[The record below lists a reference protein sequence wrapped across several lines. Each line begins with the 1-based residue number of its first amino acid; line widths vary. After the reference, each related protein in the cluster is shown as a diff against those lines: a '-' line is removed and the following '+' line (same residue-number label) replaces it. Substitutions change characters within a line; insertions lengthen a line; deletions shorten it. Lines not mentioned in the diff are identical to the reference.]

1 MANITLDARQQQKHD
16 TSTNFNNA
24 NKLYLEGEFLVETD
38 TGKVKIGDG
47 TLGYKSLPYTIGT
60 RVPEGAKFTDTTY
73 TAGTGLSL
81 NGTSFSISNSGVTAG
96 SYGPS
101 QDSSVGFG
109 DSIDVPYISVNS
121 RGQITSADSRSITL
135 PAEPTPASIG
145 AANKIHT
152 HPTRDVFKNATDN
165 WAGSVSAIDVPKINS
180 IRSPKSAF
188 LPANCITVEYSSN
201 GGSTWSDYGLTDV
214 QKQDLFALSTSSNIK
229 LSKSS
234 PVSTNDCVRI
244 TIEPLDR
251 YVSFDQLYVWFSTGS
266 HTCALDLERSTIGAK
281 DTFSFIRKDVPL
293 GGWSGPNVINFPYGT
308 FGGGTSQT
316 NNAYKYRITFKTI
329 KLGSSTQSP
338 TISDIRFYGE
348 NAWIIPNDMVKN
360 DYPFSWDRDMNV
372 NFPKQL
378 KEQGKR
384 VYSENNKPTPDAI
397 GAEPAF
403 TKNTA
408 FNKNFGTTAGT
419 VCQGNDSRLSNARP
433 ASDVSAWAKEP
444 NKPTYTPTEVGVI
457 GTAPTSGQVA
467 VFDGTTGKIK
477 STGFTIASSVPSG
490 AKFTDTTYS
499 AATSTVLGLVKVG
512 YTESGKNY
520 PVELDADDKM
530 FVNVPWTDTT
540 YSVATVS
547 EDGLMPKIPSSSA
560 QYLNGMG
567 QWSTP
572 PDTKY
577 TNFVGSGSEAKSGLV
592 PSPGT
597 TAGTTK
603 YLREDGTW
611 SVPPDTT
618 YIAGRAIE
626 ISQGAISVTSSGVS
640 SGAYGL
646 TDSTSVNIGT
656 SFTVPGFVVDQCGRL
671 TQAYSRTVTVNA
683 PNMTGA
689 TTSAAGTAGLVPTP
703 TAGKPTRYLCSTGE
717 WSIPT
722 GTIYNGSTTISV
734 KPSTTD
740 GEYNIYLAALF
751 PGTTSQSVGPSASG
765 TINFGSAFNVPYIT
779 IDQYGR
785 ITALANRSMI
795 LSGALASSSAPGLCP
810 KLDSGHPSYYL
821 NANGTWSLPRGRV
834 YGVKGEAETDY
845 REGQVNITA
854 ANVGALALTGGTVS
868 GSTTFSNN
876 VTINGELN
884 YDGGFY

>member
-1 MANITLDARQQQKHD
+1 MADITLNARQQQKHD

-135 PAEPTPASIG
+135 PSEPTP
-145 AANKIHT
+145 
-152 HPTRDVFKNATDN
+152 
-165 WAGSVSAIDVPKINS
+165 
-180 IRSPKSAF
+180 
-188 LPANCITVEYSSN
+188 
-201 GGSTWSDYGLTDV
+201 
-214 QKQDLFALSTSSNIK
+214 TS
-229 LSKSS
+229 
-234 PVSTNDCVRI
+234 
-244 TIEPLDR
+244 
-251 YVSFDQLYVWFSTGS
+251 
-266 HTCALDLERSTIGAK
+266 
-281 DTFSFIRKDVPL
+281 
-293 GGWSGPNVINFPYGT
+293 
-308 FGGGTSQT
+308 
-316 NNAYKYRITFKTI
+316 
-329 KLGSSTQSP
+329 
-338 TISDIRFYGE
+338 
-348 NAWIIPNDMVKN
+348 
-360 DYPFSWDRDMNV
+360 
-372 NFPKQL
+372 
-378 KEQGKR
+378 
-384 VYSENNKPTPDAI
+384 I

-403 TKNTA
+403 AKNTA
-408 FNKNFGTTAGT
+408 FNKNFGSAAGT

-499 AATSTVLGLVKVG
+499 AATSTALGLVKVG
-512 YTESGKNY
+512 YTESGRNY

-530 FVNVPWTDTT
+530 FVNVPWTDTNTTYSQATSSTLGLIKIGYTESGKNYPIELNTSGQAYVNVPWEDTT
-540 YSVATVS
+540 YSVFTGATTTAA
-547 EDGLMPKIPSSSA
+547 G
-560 QYLNGMG
+560 
-567 QWSTP
+567 T
-572 PDTKY
+572 
-577 TNFVGSGSEAKSGLV
+577 SGLV
-592 PSPGT
+592 PAP
-597 TAGTTK
+597 
-603 YLREDGTW
+603 
-611 SVPPDTT
+611 
-618 YIAGRAIE
+618 
-626 ISQGAISVTSSGVS
+626 TSGQS
-640 SGAYGL
+640 
-646 TDSTSVNIGT
+646 
-656 SFTVPGFVVDQCGRL
+656 
-671 TQAYSRTVTVNA
+671 
-683 PNMTGA
+683 
-689 TTSAAGTAGLVPTP
+689 
-703 TAGKPTRYLCSTGE
+703 TRYLCSTGE

-722 GTIYNGSTTISV
+722 GTIYNGSTAISV
-734 KPSTTD
+734 KPSMTD
-740 GEYNIYLAALF
+740 GEYNIYLVALF

-821 NANGTWSLPRGRV
+821 NANGTWSAPRGRV
-834 YGVKGEAETDY
+834 YGVKGNAETAY
-845 REGQVNITA
+845 REGQVNLTA

>member
-135 PAEPTPASIG
+135 PS
-145 AANKIHT
+145 
-152 HPTRDVFKNATDN
+152 
-165 WAGSVSAIDVPKINS
+165 
-180 IRSPKSAF
+180 
-188 LPANCITVEYSSN
+188 
-201 GGSTWSDYGLTDV
+201 
-214 QKQDLFALSTSSNIK
+214 
-229 LSKSS
+229 
-234 PVSTNDCVRI
+234 
-244 TIEPLDR
+244 
-251 YVSFDQLYVWFSTGS
+251 
-266 HTCALDLERSTIGAK
+266 
-281 DTFSFIRKDVPL
+281 
-293 GGWSGPNVINFPYGT
+293 
-308 FGGGTSQT
+308 
-316 NNAYKYRITFKTI
+316 
-329 KLGSSTQSP
+329 
-338 TISDIRFYGE
+338 
-348 NAWIIPNDMVKN
+348 
-360 DYPFSWDRDMNV
+360 
-372 NFPKQL
+372 
-378 KEQGKR
+378 
-384 VYSENNKPTPDAI
+384 KPTPTSI

-403 TKNTA
+403 AKNTA
-408 FNKNFGTTAGT
+408 FNKNFGSAAGT

-499 AATSTVLGLVKVG
+499 AATSTALGLVKVG
-512 YTESGKNY
+512 YTESGRNY

-530 FVNVPWTDTT
+530 FVNVPWTDTNTTYSQATSSTLGLIKIGYTESGKNYPIELNTSGQAYVNVPWKDTT
-540 YSVATVS
+540 YSVFTGATTTAA
-547 EDGLMPKIPSSSA
+547 G
-560 QYLNGMG
+560 
-567 QWSTP
+567 T
-572 PDTKY
+572 
-577 TNFVGSGSEAKSGLV
+577 SGLV
-592 PSPGT
+592 PAP
-597 TAGTTK
+597 
-603 YLREDGTW
+603 
-611 SVPPDTT
+611 
-618 YIAGRAIE
+618 
-626 ISQGAISVTSSGVS
+626 TSGQS
-640 SGAYGL
+640 
-646 TDSTSVNIGT
+646 
-656 SFTVPGFVVDQCGRL
+656 
-671 TQAYSRTVTVNA
+671 
-683 PNMTGA
+683 
-689 TTSAAGTAGLVPTP
+689 
-703 TAGKPTRYLCSTGE
+703 TRYLCSTGE

-722 GTIYNGSTTISV
+722 GTIYNGSTAISV

-740 GEYNIYLAALF
+740 GEYNIYLVALF

-785 ITALANRSMI
+785 ITALANRSMT

-810 KLDSGHPSYYL
+810 KLDSAHPSYYL
-821 NANGTWSLPRGRV
+821 NANGSWSLPRGRV
-834 YGVKGEAETDY
+834 YGVKGNAETAY
-845 REGQVNITA
+845 REGQVNLTA
-854 ANVGALALTGGTVS
+854 ANIGALPITGGTVS
-868 GSTTFSNN
+868 GATTFSDT
-876 VTINGELN
+876 VTLSTAGSITYDDGF
-884 YDGGFY
+884 YDG

>member
-135 PAEPTPASIG
+135 PSEPTP
-145 AANKIHT
+145 
-152 HPTRDVFKNATDN
+152 
-165 WAGSVSAIDVPKINS
+165 
-180 IRSPKSAF
+180 
-188 LPANCITVEYSSN
+188 
-201 GGSTWSDYGLTDV
+201 
-214 QKQDLFALSTSSNIK
+214 TS
-229 LSKSS
+229 
-234 PVSTNDCVRI
+234 
-244 TIEPLDR
+244 
-251 YVSFDQLYVWFSTGS
+251 
-266 HTCALDLERSTIGAK
+266 
-281 DTFSFIRKDVPL
+281 
-293 GGWSGPNVINFPYGT
+293 
-308 FGGGTSQT
+308 
-316 NNAYKYRITFKTI
+316 
-329 KLGSSTQSP
+329 
-338 TISDIRFYGE
+338 
-348 NAWIIPNDMVKN
+348 
-360 DYPFSWDRDMNV
+360 
-372 NFPKQL
+372 
-378 KEQGKR
+378 
-384 VYSENNKPTPDAI
+384 I

-403 TKNTA
+403 AKNTA
-408 FNKNFGTTAGT
+408 FNKNFGSAAGT

-512 YTESGKNY
+512 YTESGRNY

-530 FVNVPWTDTT
+530 FVNVPWTDTNTTYSQATSSTLGLIKIGYTESGKNYPIELNTSGQAFVNVPWTDTT
-540 YSVATVS
+540 YSVATTS
-547 EDGLMPKIPSSSA
+547 ANGLMSSDDKTKLDGIADNANNYSLPVATSSVRGGIKIGYTESGKNYPVELSNEQA
-560 QYLNGMG
+560 YVNVP
-567 QWSTP
+567 WE
-572 PDTKY
+572 DTTY
-577 TNFVGSGSEAKSGLV
+577 SVFTGATTTAAGTSGLV
-592 PSPGT
+592 PAP
-597 TAGTTK
+597 
-603 YLREDGTW
+603 
-611 SVPPDTT
+611 
-618 YIAGRAIE
+618 
-626 ISQGAISVTSSGVS
+626 TSGQS
-640 SGAYGL
+640 
-646 TDSTSVNIGT
+646 
-656 SFTVPGFVVDQCGRL
+656 
-671 TQAYSRTVTVNA
+671 
-683 PNMTGA
+683 
-689 TTSAAGTAGLVPTP
+689 
-703 TAGKPTRYLCSTGE
+703 TRYLCSDGE
-717 WSIPT
+717 WSIPA
-722 GTIYNGSTTISV
+722 GTVYNGSTTISV

-740 GEYNIYLAALF
+740 GEYNIYLVALF

-810 KLDSGHPSYYL
+810 KLDSSHPSYYL
-821 NANGTWSLPRGRV
+821 NANGSWSLPRGRV

>member
-135 PAEPTPASIG
+135 PSEPTP
-145 AANKIHT
+145 
-152 HPTRDVFKNATDN
+152 
-165 WAGSVSAIDVPKINS
+165 
-180 IRSPKSAF
+180 
-188 LPANCITVEYSSN
+188 
-201 GGSTWSDYGLTDV
+201 
-214 QKQDLFALSTSSNIK
+214 TS
-229 LSKSS
+229 
-234 PVSTNDCVRI
+234 
-244 TIEPLDR
+244 
-251 YVSFDQLYVWFSTGS
+251 
-266 HTCALDLERSTIGAK
+266 
-281 DTFSFIRKDVPL
+281 
-293 GGWSGPNVINFPYGT
+293 
-308 FGGGTSQT
+308 
-316 NNAYKYRITFKTI
+316 
-329 KLGSSTQSP
+329 
-338 TISDIRFYGE
+338 
-348 NAWIIPNDMVKN
+348 
-360 DYPFSWDRDMNV
+360 
-372 NFPKQL
+372 
-378 KEQGKR
+378 
-384 VYSENNKPTPDAI
+384 I

-403 TKNTA
+403 AKNTA
-408 FNKNFGTTAGT
+408 FNKNFGSAAGT

-499 AATSTVLGLVKVG
+499 AATSTALGLVKVG
-512 YTESGKNY
+512 YTESGRNY

-530 FVNVPWTDTT
+530 FVNVPWTDTNTTYSQATSSTLGLIKIGYTESGKNYPIELNTSGQAYVNVPWEDTT
-540 YSVATVS
+540 YSVFTGATTTAA
-547 EDGLMPKIPSSSA
+547 G
-560 QYLNGMG
+560 
-567 QWSTP
+567 T
-572 PDTKY
+572 
-577 TNFVGSGSEAKSGLV
+577 SGLV
-592 PSPGT
+592 PAP
-597 TAGTTK
+597 
-603 YLREDGTW
+603 
-611 SVPPDTT
+611 
-618 YIAGRAIE
+618 
-626 ISQGAISVTSSGVS
+626 TSGQS
-640 SGAYGL
+640 
-646 TDSTSVNIGT
+646 
-656 SFTVPGFVVDQCGRL
+656 
-671 TQAYSRTVTVNA
+671 
-683 PNMTGA
+683 
-689 TTSAAGTAGLVPTP
+689 
-703 TAGKPTRYLCSTGE
+703 TRYLCSDGE

-722 GTIYNGSTTISV
+722 GSIYKGSTAISV

-740 GEYNIYLAALF
+740 GEYNIYLVALF

-810 KLDSGHPSYYL
+810 KLDSAHPSYYL
-821 NANGTWSLPRGRV
+821 NANGSWSLPRGRV
-834 YGVKGEAETDY
+834 YGVKGNAETAY

-854 ANVGALALTGGTVS
+854 ANVGALPITGGTVS
-868 GSTTFSNN
+868 GATTFSDT
-876 VTINGELN
+876 VTLSTAGSITYDDGF
-884 YDGGFY
+884 YDG

>member
-135 PAEPTPASIG
+135 PSEPTP
-145 AANKIHT
+145 
-152 HPTRDVFKNATDN
+152 
-165 WAGSVSAIDVPKINS
+165 
-180 IRSPKSAF
+180 
-188 LPANCITVEYSSN
+188 
-201 GGSTWSDYGLTDV
+201 
-214 QKQDLFALSTSSNIK
+214 TS
-229 LSKSS
+229 
-234 PVSTNDCVRI
+234 
-244 TIEPLDR
+244 
-251 YVSFDQLYVWFSTGS
+251 
-266 HTCALDLERSTIGAK
+266 
-281 DTFSFIRKDVPL
+281 
-293 GGWSGPNVINFPYGT
+293 
-308 FGGGTSQT
+308 
-316 NNAYKYRITFKTI
+316 
-329 KLGSSTQSP
+329 
-338 TISDIRFYGE
+338 
-348 NAWIIPNDMVKN
+348 
-360 DYPFSWDRDMNV
+360 
-372 NFPKQL
+372 
-378 KEQGKR
+378 
-384 VYSENNKPTPDAI
+384 I

-403 TKNTA
+403 AKNTA
-408 FNKNFGTTAGT
+408 FNKNFGSAAGT
-419 VCQGNDSRLSNARP
+419 VCQGNDSRLFNARP

-530 FVNVPWTDTT
+530 FVNVPWTDTNTTYSQATSSTLGLIKIGYTESGKNYPIELNTSGQAYVNVPWEDTT
-540 YSVATVS
+540 YSVFTGATTTAA
-547 EDGLMPKIPSSSA
+547 G
-560 QYLNGMG
+560 
-567 QWSTP
+567 T
-572 PDTKY
+572 
-577 TNFVGSGSEAKSGLV
+577 SGLV
-592 PSPGT
+592 PAP
-597 TAGTTK
+597 
-603 YLREDGTW
+603 
-611 SVPPDTT
+611 
-618 YIAGRAIE
+618 
-626 ISQGAISVTSSGVS
+626 TSGQS
-640 SGAYGL
+640 
-646 TDSTSVNIGT
+646 
-656 SFTVPGFVVDQCGRL
+656 
-671 TQAYSRTVTVNA
+671 
-683 PNMTGA
+683 
-689 TTSAAGTAGLVPTP
+689 
-703 TAGKPTRYLCSTGE
+703 TRYLCSDGE

-722 GTIYNGSTTISV
+722 GSVYKGSTAISV

-740 GEYNIYLAALF
+740 GEYNIYLVALF

-821 NANGTWSLPRGRV
+821 NANGTWSAPRGRV
-834 YGVKGEAETDY
+834 YGVKGNAETAY

-854 ANVGALALTGGTVS
+854 ANVGALPITGGTVS
-868 GSTTFSNN
+868 GATTFSDT
-876 VTINGELN
+876 VTLSTAGSITYDDGF
-884 YDGGFY
+884 YDG

>member
-1 MANITLDARQQQKHD
+1 MVNITLDARQQQKHD

-135 PAEPTPASIG
+135 PSEPTP
-145 AANKIHT
+145 
-152 HPTRDVFKNATDN
+152 
-165 WAGSVSAIDVPKINS
+165 
-180 IRSPKSAF
+180 
-188 LPANCITVEYSSN
+188 
-201 GGSTWSDYGLTDV
+201 
-214 QKQDLFALSTSSNIK
+214 TS
-229 LSKSS
+229 
-234 PVSTNDCVRI
+234 
-244 TIEPLDR
+244 
-251 YVSFDQLYVWFSTGS
+251 
-266 HTCALDLERSTIGAK
+266 
-281 DTFSFIRKDVPL
+281 
-293 GGWSGPNVINFPYGT
+293 
-308 FGGGTSQT
+308 
-316 NNAYKYRITFKTI
+316 
-329 KLGSSTQSP
+329 
-338 TISDIRFYGE
+338 
-348 NAWIIPNDMVKN
+348 
-360 DYPFSWDRDMNV
+360 
-372 NFPKQL
+372 
-378 KEQGKR
+378 
-384 VYSENNKPTPDAI
+384 I

-403 TKNTA
+403 AKNTA
-408 FNKNFGTTAGT
+408 FNKNFGSAAGT

-530 FVNVPWTDTT
+530 FVNVPWTDTDTT
-540 YSVATVS
+540 YSQATSSTLGLIKIGYTESGKNYPIELNTSGQAYVNVPW
-547 EDGLMPKIPSSSA
+547 EDTTYSIFTGA
-560 QYLNGMG
+560 TTTAAG
-567 QWSTP
+567 T
-572 PDTKY
+572 
-577 TNFVGSGSEAKSGLV
+577 SGLV
-592 PSPGT
+592 PAP
-597 TAGTTK
+597 
-603 YLREDGTW
+603 
-611 SVPPDTT
+611 
-618 YIAGRAIE
+618 
-626 ISQGAISVTSSGVS
+626 TSGQS
-640 SGAYGL
+640 
-646 TDSTSVNIGT
+646 
-656 SFTVPGFVVDQCGRL
+656 
-671 TQAYSRTVTVNA
+671 
-683 PNMTGA
+683 
-689 TTSAAGTAGLVPTP
+689 
-703 TAGKPTRYLCSTGE
+703 TRYLCSTGE

-722 GTIYNGSTTISV
+722 GTIYNGSTAISV

-740 GEYNIYLAALF
+740 GEYNIYLVALF

-821 NANGTWSLPRGRV
+821 NANGTWSAPRGRV
-834 YGVKGEAETDY
+834 YGVKGNAETAY
-845 REGQVNITA
+845 REGQVNLTA
-854 ANVGALALTGGTVS
+854 ANIGALSLSSGGTVS
-868 GSTTFSNN
+868 GLTTFESR
-876 VTINGELN
+876 VTITQAGFLT
-884 YDGGFY
+884 YDDGFY

>member
-121 RGQITSADSRSITL
+121 RGQITSADNRSITL
-135 PAEPTPASIG
+135 PSEPTP
-145 AANKIHT
+145 
-152 HPTRDVFKNATDN
+152 
-165 WAGSVSAIDVPKINS
+165 
-180 IRSPKSAF
+180 
-188 LPANCITVEYSSN
+188 
-201 GGSTWSDYGLTDV
+201 
-214 QKQDLFALSTSSNIK
+214 TS
-229 LSKSS
+229 
-234 PVSTNDCVRI
+234 
-244 TIEPLDR
+244 
-251 YVSFDQLYVWFSTGS
+251 
-266 HTCALDLERSTIGAK
+266 
-281 DTFSFIRKDVPL
+281 
-293 GGWSGPNVINFPYGT
+293 
-308 FGGGTSQT
+308 
-316 NNAYKYRITFKTI
+316 
-329 KLGSSTQSP
+329 
-338 TISDIRFYGE
+338 
-348 NAWIIPNDMVKN
+348 
-360 DYPFSWDRDMNV
+360 
-372 NFPKQL
+372 
-378 KEQGKR
+378 
-384 VYSENNKPTPDAI
+384 I

-403 TKNTA
+403 AKNTA
-408 FNKNFGTTAGT
+408 FNKNFGSAAGT

-457 GTAPTSGQVA
+457 GTVPTSGQVA

-499 AATSTVLGLVKVG
+499 AATSTALGLVKVG
-512 YTESGKNY
+512 YTESGRNY

-530 FVNVPWTDTT
+530 FVNVPWTDTNTTYSQATPSTLGLIKIGYTESGKNYPIELNTSGQAYVNVPWEDTT
-540 YSVATVS
+540 YSVFTGATTTAA
-547 EDGLMPKIPSSSA
+547 G
-560 QYLNGMG
+560 
-567 QWSTP
+567 T
-572 PDTKY
+572 
-577 TNFVGSGSEAKSGLV
+577 SGLV
-592 PSPGT
+592 PAP
-597 TAGTTK
+597 
-603 YLREDGTW
+603 
-611 SVPPDTT
+611 
-618 YIAGRAIE
+618 
-626 ISQGAISVTSSGVS
+626 TSGQS
-640 SGAYGL
+640 
-646 TDSTSVNIGT
+646 
-656 SFTVPGFVVDQCGRL
+656 
-671 TQAYSRTVTVNA
+671 
-683 PNMTGA
+683 
-689 TTSAAGTAGLVPTP
+689 
-703 TAGKPTRYLCSTGE
+703 TRYLCSTGE

-722 GTIYNGSTTISV
+722 GTIYNGSTAISV

-740 GEYNIYLAALF
+740 GEYNIYLVALF

-821 NANGTWSLPRGRV
+821 NAGGTWSAPRGKV
-834 YGVKGEAETDY
+834 YGVKGNAETAY

-854 ANVGALALTGGTVS
+854 ANVGALPITGGTVS
-868 GSTTFSNN
+868 GATTFSDT
-876 VTINGELN
+876 VTLSTAGSITYDDGF
-884 YDGGFY
+884 YDG

>member
-121 RGQITSADSRSITL
+121 RGQITSADNRSITL
-135 PAEPTPASIG
+135 PSEPTP
-145 AANKIHT
+145 
-152 HPTRDVFKNATDN
+152 
-165 WAGSVSAIDVPKINS
+165 
-180 IRSPKSAF
+180 
-188 LPANCITVEYSSN
+188 
-201 GGSTWSDYGLTDV
+201 
-214 QKQDLFALSTSSNIK
+214 TS
-229 LSKSS
+229 
-234 PVSTNDCVRI
+234 
-244 TIEPLDR
+244 
-251 YVSFDQLYVWFSTGS
+251 
-266 HTCALDLERSTIGAK
+266 
-281 DTFSFIRKDVPL
+281 
-293 GGWSGPNVINFPYGT
+293 
-308 FGGGTSQT
+308 
-316 NNAYKYRITFKTI
+316 
-329 KLGSSTQSP
+329 
-338 TISDIRFYGE
+338 
-348 NAWIIPNDMVKN
+348 
-360 DYPFSWDRDMNV
+360 
-372 NFPKQL
+372 
-378 KEQGKR
+378 
-384 VYSENNKPTPDAI
+384 I

-403 TKNTA
+403 AKNTA
-408 FNKNFGTTAGT
+408 FNKNFGSAAGT

-457 GTAPTSGQVA
+457 GTVPTSGQVA

-499 AATSTVLGLVKVG
+499 AATSTALGLVKVG
-512 YTESGKNY
+512 YTESGRNY

-530 FVNVPWTDTT
+530 FVNVPWTDTNTTYSQATSSTLGLIKIGYTESGKNYPIELNTSGQAFVNVPWEDTT
-540 YSVATVS
+540 YSV
-547 EDGLMPKIPSSSA
+547 
-560 QYLNGMG
+560 
-567 QWSTP
+567 
-572 PDTKY
+572 
-577 TNFVGSGSEAKSGLV
+577 F
-592 PSPGT
+592 
-597 TAGTTK
+597 
-603 YLREDGTW
+603 
-611 SVPPDTT
+611 
-618 YIAGRAIE
+618 
-626 ISQGAISVTSSGVS
+626 
-640 SGAYGL
+640 
-646 TDSTSVNIGT
+646 
-656 SFTVPGFVVDQCGRL
+656 
-671 TQAYSRTVTVNA
+671 
-683 PNMTGA
+683 TGA

-722 GTIYNGSTTISV
+722 GTVYNGSTTISV

-740 GEYNIYLAALF
+740 GEYNIYLVALF

-810 KLDSGHPSYYL
+810 KLDSSHPSYYL
-821 NANGTWSLPRGRV
+821 NANGNWSLPRGRV
-834 YGVKGEAETDY
+834 YGVRGDAETDY

-854 ANVGALALTGGTVS
+854 ANIGALSLSSGGTVA
-868 GSTTFSNN
+868 GATTFSSD
-876 VTINGELN
+876 VTISGELN

>member
-1 MANITLDARQQQKHD
+1 MANITLNARQQQKHD

-135 PAEPTPASIG
+135 PSEPTP
-145 AANKIHT
+145 
-152 HPTRDVFKNATDN
+152 
-165 WAGSVSAIDVPKINS
+165 
-180 IRSPKSAF
+180 
-188 LPANCITVEYSSN
+188 
-201 GGSTWSDYGLTDV
+201 
-214 QKQDLFALSTSSNIK
+214 TS
-229 LSKSS
+229 
-234 PVSTNDCVRI
+234 
-244 TIEPLDR
+244 
-251 YVSFDQLYVWFSTGS
+251 
-266 HTCALDLERSTIGAK
+266 
-281 DTFSFIRKDVPL
+281 
-293 GGWSGPNVINFPYGT
+293 
-308 FGGGTSQT
+308 
-316 NNAYKYRITFKTI
+316 
-329 KLGSSTQSP
+329 
-338 TISDIRFYGE
+338 
-348 NAWIIPNDMVKN
+348 
-360 DYPFSWDRDMNV
+360 
-372 NFPKQL
+372 
-378 KEQGKR
+378 
-384 VYSENNKPTPDAI
+384 I

-408 FNKNFGTTAGT
+408 FNKNFGTAAGT
-419 VCQGNDSRLSNARP
+419 VCQGDDSRLSNARP

-499 AATSTVLGLVKVG
+499 AATSTALGLVKVG
-512 YTESGKNY
+512 YTESGRNY

-530 FVNVPWTDTT
+530 FVNVPWTDTNTTYSQATSSTLGLIKIGYTESGKNYPIELNTSGQAFVNVPWTDTT
-540 YSVATVS
+540 YSVATTS
-547 EDGLMPKIPSSSA
+547 ANGLMSSDDKTKLDGIADNANNYSLPVATSSVRGGIKIGYTESGKNYPVELSNEQA
-560 QYLNGMG
+560 YVNVP
-567 QWSTP
+567 WE
-572 PDTKY
+572 DTTY
-577 TNFVGSGSEAKSGLV
+577 SVFTGATTTAAGTSGLV
-592 PSPGT
+592 PAP
-597 TAGTTK
+597 
-603 YLREDGTW
+603 
-611 SVPPDTT
+611 
-618 YIAGRAIE
+618 
-626 ISQGAISVTSSGVS
+626 TSGQS
-640 SGAYGL
+640 
-646 TDSTSVNIGT
+646 
-656 SFTVPGFVVDQCGRL
+656 
-671 TQAYSRTVTVNA
+671 
-683 PNMTGA
+683 
-689 TTSAAGTAGLVPTP
+689 
-703 TAGKPTRYLCSTGE
+703 TRYLCSDGE
-717 WSIPT
+717 WNIPT

-740 GEYNIYLAALF
+740 GEYNIYLVALF

-765 TINFGSAFNVPYIT
+765 TIDFGSAFNVPYIT

-810 KLDSGHPSYYL
+810 KLDSSHPSYYL
-821 NANGTWSLPRGRV
+821 NANGSWSLPRGRV
-834 YGVKGEAETDY
+834 YGVKGEDETDY

-854 ANVGALALTGGTVS
+854 ANIGALSLSSGGTVA
-868 GSTTFSNN
+868 GATTFSSD
-876 VTINGELN
+876 VTISGELN

>member
-135 PAEPTPASIG
+135 PSEPTP
-145 AANKIHT
+145 
-152 HPTRDVFKNATDN
+152 
-165 WAGSVSAIDVPKINS
+165 
-180 IRSPKSAF
+180 
-188 LPANCITVEYSSN
+188 
-201 GGSTWSDYGLTDV
+201 
-214 QKQDLFALSTSSNIK
+214 TS
-229 LSKSS
+229 
-234 PVSTNDCVRI
+234 
-244 TIEPLDR
+244 
-251 YVSFDQLYVWFSTGS
+251 
-266 HTCALDLERSTIGAK
+266 
-281 DTFSFIRKDVPL
+281 
-293 GGWSGPNVINFPYGT
+293 
-308 FGGGTSQT
+308 
-316 NNAYKYRITFKTI
+316 
-329 KLGSSTQSP
+329 
-338 TISDIRFYGE
+338 
-348 NAWIIPNDMVKN
+348 
-360 DYPFSWDRDMNV
+360 
-372 NFPKQL
+372 
-378 KEQGKR
+378 
-384 VYSENNKPTPDAI
+384 I

-408 FNKNFGTTAGT
+408 FNKNFGTAAGT
-419 VCQGNDSRLSNARP
+419 VCQGDDSRLSNARP

-457 GTAPTSGQVA
+457 GTVPTSGQVA

-499 AATSTVLGLVKVG
+499 AATSTALGLVKVG
-512 YTESGKNY
+512 YTESGRNY

-530 FVNVPWTDTT
+530 FVNVPWTDTNTTYSQATSSTLGLIKIGYTESGKNYPIELNTSGQAFVNVPWTDTT
-540 YSVATVS
+540 YSVATTS
-547 EDGLMPKIPSSSA
+547 ANGLMSSDDKTKLDGIADNANNYSLPVATSSVRGGIKIGYTESGKNYPVELSNEQA
-560 QYLNGMG
+560 YVNVP
-567 QWSTP
+567 WE
-572 PDTKY
+572 DTTY
-577 TNFVGSGSEAKSGLV
+577 SVFTGATTTAAGTSGLV
-592 PSPGT
+592 PAP
-597 TAGTTK
+597 
-603 YLREDGTW
+603 
-611 SVPPDTT
+611 
-618 YIAGRAIE
+618 
-626 ISQGAISVTSSGVS
+626 TSGQS
-640 SGAYGL
+640 
-646 TDSTSVNIGT
+646 
-656 SFTVPGFVVDQCGRL
+656 
-671 TQAYSRTVTVNA
+671 
-683 PNMTGA
+683 
-689 TTSAAGTAGLVPTP
+689 
-703 TAGKPTRYLCSTGE
+703 TRYLCSDGE

-722 GTIYNGSTTISV
+722 GTVYNGSTTISV

-740 GEYNIYLAALF
+740 GEYNIYLVALF

-795 LSGALASSSAPGLCP
+795 LSGALASGSAPGLCP
-810 KLDSGHPSYYL
+810 KLDSAHPSYYL
-821 NANGTWSLPRGRV
+821 NANGSWSLPRGRV

>member
-135 PAEPTPASIG
+135 PSEPTP
-145 AANKIHT
+145 
-152 HPTRDVFKNATDN
+152 
-165 WAGSVSAIDVPKINS
+165 
-180 IRSPKSAF
+180 
-188 LPANCITVEYSSN
+188 
-201 GGSTWSDYGLTDV
+201 
-214 QKQDLFALSTSSNIK
+214 TS
-229 LSKSS
+229 
-234 PVSTNDCVRI
+234 
-244 TIEPLDR
+244 
-251 YVSFDQLYVWFSTGS
+251 
-266 HTCALDLERSTIGAK
+266 
-281 DTFSFIRKDVPL
+281 
-293 GGWSGPNVINFPYGT
+293 
-308 FGGGTSQT
+308 
-316 NNAYKYRITFKTI
+316 
-329 KLGSSTQSP
+329 
-338 TISDIRFYGE
+338 
-348 NAWIIPNDMVKN
+348 
-360 DYPFSWDRDMNV
+360 
-372 NFPKQL
+372 
-378 KEQGKR
+378 
-384 VYSENNKPTPDAI
+384 I

-403 TKNTA
+403 AKNTA
-408 FNKNFGTTAGT
+408 FNKNFGSAAGT

-530 FVNVPWTDTT
+530 FVNVPWTDTNTTYSQATSSTLGLIKIGYTESGKNYPIELNTSGQAYVNVPWEDTT
-540 YSVATVS
+540 YSVFTGATTTAA
-547 EDGLMPKIPSSSA
+547 G
-560 QYLNGMG
+560 
-567 QWSTP
+567 T
-572 PDTKY
+572 
-577 TNFVGSGSEAKSGLV
+577 SGLV
-592 PSPGT
+592 PAP
-597 TAGTTK
+597 
-603 YLREDGTW
+603 
-611 SVPPDTT
+611 
-618 YIAGRAIE
+618 
-626 ISQGAISVTSSGVS
+626 TSGQS
-640 SGAYGL
+640 
-646 TDSTSVNIGT
+646 
-656 SFTVPGFVVDQCGRL
+656 
-671 TQAYSRTVTVNA
+671 
-683 PNMTGA
+683 
-689 TTSAAGTAGLVPTP
+689 
-703 TAGKPTRYLCSTGE
+703 TRYLCSTGE

-722 GTIYNGSTTISV
+722 GTIYNGSTAISV

-740 GEYNIYLAALF
+740 GEYNIYLVALF

-765 TINFGSAFNVPYIT
+765 TINFGSAFNVPHIT

-821 NANGTWSLPRGRV
+821 NANGTWSAPRGRV
-834 YGVKGEAETDY
+834 YGVKGNAETAY

-854 ANVGALALTGGTVS
+854 ANVGALPITGGTVS
-868 GSTTFSNN
+868 GATTFSDT
-876 VTINGELN
+876 VTLSTAGSITYDDGF
-884 YDGGFY
+884 YDG

>member
-1 MANITLDARQQQKHD
+1 MANITLNARQQQKHD

-135 PAEPTPASIG
+135 PSEPTP
-145 AANKIHT
+145 
-152 HPTRDVFKNATDN
+152 
-165 WAGSVSAIDVPKINS
+165 
-180 IRSPKSAF
+180 
-188 LPANCITVEYSSN
+188 
-201 GGSTWSDYGLTDV
+201 
-214 QKQDLFALSTSSNIK
+214 TS
-229 LSKSS
+229 
-234 PVSTNDCVRI
+234 
-244 TIEPLDR
+244 
-251 YVSFDQLYVWFSTGS
+251 
-266 HTCALDLERSTIGAK
+266 
-281 DTFSFIRKDVPL
+281 
-293 GGWSGPNVINFPYGT
+293 
-308 FGGGTSQT
+308 
-316 NNAYKYRITFKTI
+316 
-329 KLGSSTQSP
+329 
-338 TISDIRFYGE
+338 
-348 NAWIIPNDMVKN
+348 
-360 DYPFSWDRDMNV
+360 
-372 NFPKQL
+372 
-378 KEQGKR
+378 
-384 VYSENNKPTPDAI
+384 I

-403 TKNTA
+403 AKNTA
-408 FNKNFGTTAGT
+408 FNKNFGSAAGT

-457 GTAPTSGQVA
+457 GTVPTSGQVA

-499 AATSTVLGLVKVG
+499 AATSTALGLVKVG
-512 YTESGKNY
+512 YTESGRNY

-530 FVNVPWTDTT
+530 FVNVPWTDTNTTYSQATSSTLGLIKIGYTESGKNYPIELNTSGQAYVNVPWEDTT
-540 YSVATVS
+540 YSVFTGATTTAA
-547 EDGLMPKIPSSSA
+547 G
-560 QYLNGMG
+560 
-567 QWSTP
+567 T
-572 PDTKY
+572 
-577 TNFVGSGSEAKSGLV
+577 SGLV
-592 PSPGT
+592 PAP
-597 TAGTTK
+597 
-603 YLREDGTW
+603 
-611 SVPPDTT
+611 
-618 YIAGRAIE
+618 
-626 ISQGAISVTSSGVS
+626 TSGQS
-640 SGAYGL
+640 
-646 TDSTSVNIGT
+646 
-656 SFTVPGFVVDQCGRL
+656 
-671 TQAYSRTVTVNA
+671 
-683 PNMTGA
+683 
-689 TTSAAGTAGLVPTP
+689 
-703 TAGKPTRYLCSTGE
+703 TRYLCSDGE

-722 GTIYNGSTTISV
+722 GSIYKGSTAISV

-740 GEYNIYLAALF
+740 GEYNIYLVALF

-821 NANGTWSLPRGRV
+821 NANGTWSAPRGKV
-834 YGVKGEAETDY
+834 YGVKGSAETAY

-854 ANVGALALTGGTVS
+854 ANVGALPITGGTVS
-868 GSTTFSNN
+868 GATTFSDT
-876 VTINGELN
+876 VTLSTAGSITYDDGF
-884 YDGGFY
+884 YDG

>member
-135 PAEPTPASIG
+135 PSEPTP
-145 AANKIHT
+145 
-152 HPTRDVFKNATDN
+152 
-165 WAGSVSAIDVPKINS
+165 
-180 IRSPKSAF
+180 
-188 LPANCITVEYSSN
+188 
-201 GGSTWSDYGLTDV
+201 
-214 QKQDLFALSTSSNIK
+214 TS
-229 LSKSS
+229 
-234 PVSTNDCVRI
+234 
-244 TIEPLDR
+244 
-251 YVSFDQLYVWFSTGS
+251 
-266 HTCALDLERSTIGAK
+266 
-281 DTFSFIRKDVPL
+281 
-293 GGWSGPNVINFPYGT
+293 
-308 FGGGTSQT
+308 
-316 NNAYKYRITFKTI
+316 
-329 KLGSSTQSP
+329 
-338 TISDIRFYGE
+338 
-348 NAWIIPNDMVKN
+348 
-360 DYPFSWDRDMNV
+360 
-372 NFPKQL
+372 
-378 KEQGKR
+378 
-384 VYSENNKPTPDAI
+384 I

-403 TKNTA
+403 AKNTA
-408 FNKNFGTTAGT
+408 FNKNFGSAAGT

-499 AATSTVLGLVKVG
+499 AATSTALGLVKVG
-512 YTESGKNY
+512 YTESGRNY

-530 FVNVPWTDTT
+530 FVNVPWTDTNTTYSQATSSTLGLIKIGYTESGKNYPIELNTSGQAYVNVPWEDTT
-540 YSVATVS
+540 YSVFTGATTTAA
-547 EDGLMPKIPSSSA
+547 G
-560 QYLNGMG
+560 
-567 QWSTP
+567 T
-572 PDTKY
+572 
-577 TNFVGSGSEAKSGLV
+577 SGLV
-592 PSPGT
+592 PAP
-597 TAGTTK
+597 
-603 YLREDGTW
+603 
-611 SVPPDTT
+611 
-618 YIAGRAIE
+618 
-626 ISQGAISVTSSGVS
+626 TSGQS
-640 SGAYGL
+640 
-646 TDSTSVNIGT
+646 
-656 SFTVPGFVVDQCGRL
+656 
-671 TQAYSRTVTVNA
+671 
-683 PNMTGA
+683 
-689 TTSAAGTAGLVPTP
+689 
-703 TAGKPTRYLCSTGE
+703 TRYLCSDGE

-722 GTIYNGSTTISV
+722 GSIYKGSTAISV

-740 GEYNIYLAALF
+740 GEYNIYLVALF

-821 NANGTWSLPRGRV
+821 NANGTWSAPRGRV
-834 YGVKGEAETDY
+834 YGVKGNAETAY

-854 ANVGALALTGGTVS
+854 ANVGALPITGGTVS
-868 GSTTFSNN
+868 GATTFSAT
-876 VTINGELN
+876 VTLSTAGSITYDDGF
-884 YDGGFY
+884 YDG

>member
-135 PAEPTPASIG
+135 PSEPTP
-145 AANKIHT
+145 
-152 HPTRDVFKNATDN
+152 
-165 WAGSVSAIDVPKINS
+165 
-180 IRSPKSAF
+180 
-188 LPANCITVEYSSN
+188 
-201 GGSTWSDYGLTDV
+201 
-214 QKQDLFALSTSSNIK
+214 TS
-229 LSKSS
+229 
-234 PVSTNDCVRI
+234 
-244 TIEPLDR
+244 
-251 YVSFDQLYVWFSTGS
+251 
-266 HTCALDLERSTIGAK
+266 
-281 DTFSFIRKDVPL
+281 
-293 GGWSGPNVINFPYGT
+293 
-308 FGGGTSQT
+308 
-316 NNAYKYRITFKTI
+316 
-329 KLGSSTQSP
+329 
-338 TISDIRFYGE
+338 
-348 NAWIIPNDMVKN
+348 
-360 DYPFSWDRDMNV
+360 
-372 NFPKQL
+372 
-378 KEQGKR
+378 
-384 VYSENNKPTPDAI
+384 I

-403 TKNTA
+403 AKNTA
-408 FNKNFGTTAGT
+408 FNKNFGSAAGT

-499 AATSTVLGLVKVG
+499 AATSTALGLVKVG
-512 YTESGKNY
+512 YTESGRNY

-530 FVNVPWTDTT
+530 FVNVPWTDTNTTYSQATSSTLGLIKIGYTESGKNYPIELNTSGQAYVNVPWEDTT
-540 YSVATVS
+540 YSVFTGATTTAA
-547 EDGLMPKIPSSSA
+547 G
-560 QYLNGMG
+560 
-567 QWSTP
+567 T
-572 PDTKY
+572 
-577 TNFVGSGSEAKSGLV
+577 SGLV
-592 PSPGT
+592 PAP
-597 TAGTTK
+597 
-603 YLREDGTW
+603 
-611 SVPPDTT
+611 
-618 YIAGRAIE
+618 
-626 ISQGAISVTSSGVS
+626 TSGQS
-640 SGAYGL
+640 
-646 TDSTSVNIGT
+646 
-656 SFTVPGFVVDQCGRL
+656 
-671 TQAYSRTVTVNA
+671 
-683 PNMTGA
+683 
-689 TTSAAGTAGLVPTP
+689 
-703 TAGKPTRYLCSTGE
+703 TRYLCSTGE

-722 GTIYNGSTTISV
+722 GTIYNGSTAISV

-740 GEYNIYLAALF
+740 GEYNIYLVALF

-810 KLDSGHPSYYL
+810 KLDSSHPSYYL
-821 NANGTWSLPRGRV
+821 NANGSWSLPRGRV

>member
-47 TLGYKSLPYTIGT
+47 TLSYKSLPYTIGT

-135 PAEPTPASIG
+135 PSEPTP
-145 AANKIHT
+145 
-152 HPTRDVFKNATDN
+152 
-165 WAGSVSAIDVPKINS
+165 
-180 IRSPKSAF
+180 
-188 LPANCITVEYSSN
+188 
-201 GGSTWSDYGLTDV
+201 
-214 QKQDLFALSTSSNIK
+214 TS
-229 LSKSS
+229 
-234 PVSTNDCVRI
+234 
-244 TIEPLDR
+244 
-251 YVSFDQLYVWFSTGS
+251 
-266 HTCALDLERSTIGAK
+266 
-281 DTFSFIRKDVPL
+281 
-293 GGWSGPNVINFPYGT
+293 
-308 FGGGTSQT
+308 
-316 NNAYKYRITFKTI
+316 
-329 KLGSSTQSP
+329 
-338 TISDIRFYGE
+338 
-348 NAWIIPNDMVKN
+348 
-360 DYPFSWDRDMNV
+360 
-372 NFPKQL
+372 
-378 KEQGKR
+378 
-384 VYSENNKPTPDAI
+384 I

-403 TKNTA
+403 AKNTA
-408 FNKNFGTTAGT
+408 FNKNFGSAAGT

-433 ASDVSAWAKEP
+433 ASDVSAWAKKP

-499 AATSTVLGLVKVG
+499 AATSTALGLVKVG
-512 YTESGKNY
+512 YTESGRNY

-530 FVNVPWTDTT
+530 FVNVPWTDTNTTYSQATSSTLGLIKIGYTESGKNYPIELNTSGQAYVNVPWEDTT
-540 YSVATVS
+540 YSVFTGATTTAA
-547 EDGLMPKIPSSSA
+547 G
-560 QYLNGMG
+560 
-567 QWSTP
+567 T
-572 PDTKY
+572 
-577 TNFVGSGSEAKSGLV
+577 SGLV
-592 PSPGT
+592 PAP
-597 TAGTTK
+597 
-603 YLREDGTW
+603 
-611 SVPPDTT
+611 
-618 YIAGRAIE
+618 
-626 ISQGAISVTSSGVS
+626 TSGQS
-640 SGAYGL
+640 
-646 TDSTSVNIGT
+646 
-656 SFTVPGFVVDQCGRL
+656 
-671 TQAYSRTVTVNA
+671 
-683 PNMTGA
+683 
-689 TTSAAGTAGLVPTP
+689 
-703 TAGKPTRYLCSTGE
+703 TRYLCSDGE

-722 GTIYNGSTTISV
+722 GSIYKGSTAISV

-740 GEYNIYLAALF
+740 GEYNIYLVALF

-821 NANGTWSLPRGRV
+821 NANGTWSAPRGRV
-834 YGVKGEAETDY
+834 YGVKGNAETAY
-845 REGQVNITA
+845 REGRVNITA
-854 ANVGALALTGGTVS
+854 ANVGALPITGGTVS
-868 GSTTFSNN
+868 GATTFSDT
-876 VTINGELN
+876 VTLSTAGSITYDDGF
-884 YDGGFY
+884 YDG

>member
-135 PAEPTPASIG
+135 PSEPTP
-145 AANKIHT
+145 
-152 HPTRDVFKNATDN
+152 
-165 WAGSVSAIDVPKINS
+165 
-180 IRSPKSAF
+180 
-188 LPANCITVEYSSN
+188 
-201 GGSTWSDYGLTDV
+201 
-214 QKQDLFALSTSSNIK
+214 TS
-229 LSKSS
+229 
-234 PVSTNDCVRI
+234 
-244 TIEPLDR
+244 
-251 YVSFDQLYVWFSTGS
+251 
-266 HTCALDLERSTIGAK
+266 
-281 DTFSFIRKDVPL
+281 
-293 GGWSGPNVINFPYGT
+293 
-308 FGGGTSQT
+308 
-316 NNAYKYRITFKTI
+316 
-329 KLGSSTQSP
+329 
-338 TISDIRFYGE
+338 
-348 NAWIIPNDMVKN
+348 
-360 DYPFSWDRDMNV
+360 
-372 NFPKQL
+372 
-378 KEQGKR
+378 
-384 VYSENNKPTPDAI
+384 I

-403 TKNTA
+403 AKNTA
-408 FNKNFGTTAGT
+408 FNKNFGSAAGT

-499 AATSTVLGLVKVG
+499 AATSTALGLVKVG
-512 YTESGKNY
+512 YTESGRNY

-530 FVNVPWTDTT
+530 FVNVPWTDTNTTYSQATSSTLGLIKIGYTESGKNYPIELNTSGQAYVNVPWEDTT
-540 YSVATVS
+540 YSVFTGATTTAA
-547 EDGLMPKIPSSSA
+547 G
-560 QYLNGMG
+560 
-567 QWSTP
+567 T
-572 PDTKY
+572 
-577 TNFVGSGSEAKSGLV
+577 SGLV
-592 PSPGT
+592 PAP
-597 TAGTTK
+597 
-603 YLREDGTW
+603 
-611 SVPPDTT
+611 
-618 YIAGRAIE
+618 
-626 ISQGAISVTSSGVS
+626 TSGQS
-640 SGAYGL
+640 
-646 TDSTSVNIGT
+646 
-656 SFTVPGFVVDQCGRL
+656 
-671 TQAYSRTVTVNA
+671 
-683 PNMTGA
+683 
-689 TTSAAGTAGLVPTP
+689 
-703 TAGKPTRYLCSTGE
+703 TRYLGSTGE

-722 GTIYNGSTTISV
+722 GTIYNGSTAISV

-740 GEYNIYLAALF
+740 GEYNIYLVALF

-821 NANGTWSLPRGRV
+821 NANGTWSAPRGRV
-834 YGVKGEAETDY
+834 YGVKGNAETAY
-845 REGQVNITA
+845 REGQVNLTA
-854 ANVGALALTGGTVS
+854 SNVGALPITGGTVS
-868 GSTTFSNN
+868 GATTFSDT
-876 VTINGELN
+876 VTLSTAGSITYDDGF
-884 YDGGFY
+884 YDG

>member
-135 PAEPTPASIG
+135 PSEPTP
-145 AANKIHT
+145 
-152 HPTRDVFKNATDN
+152 
-165 WAGSVSAIDVPKINS
+165 
-180 IRSPKSAF
+180 
-188 LPANCITVEYSSN
+188 
-201 GGSTWSDYGLTDV
+201 
-214 QKQDLFALSTSSNIK
+214 TS
-229 LSKSS
+229 
-234 PVSTNDCVRI
+234 
-244 TIEPLDR
+244 
-251 YVSFDQLYVWFSTGS
+251 
-266 HTCALDLERSTIGAK
+266 
-281 DTFSFIRKDVPL
+281 
-293 GGWSGPNVINFPYGT
+293 
-308 FGGGTSQT
+308 
-316 NNAYKYRITFKTI
+316 
-329 KLGSSTQSP
+329 
-338 TISDIRFYGE
+338 
-348 NAWIIPNDMVKN
+348 
-360 DYPFSWDRDMNV
+360 
-372 NFPKQL
+372 
-378 KEQGKR
+378 
-384 VYSENNKPTPDAI
+384 I

-403 TKNTA
+403 AKNTA
-408 FNKNFGTTAGT
+408 FNKNFGSAAGT

-512 YTESGKNY
+512 YTESGRNY

-530 FVNVPWTDTT
+530 FVNVPWTDTNTTYSQATSSTLGLIKIGYTESGKNYPIELNTSGQAYVNVPWEDTT
-540 YSVATVS
+540 YSVFTGATTTAA
-547 EDGLMPKIPSSSA
+547 G
-560 QYLNGMG
+560 
-567 QWSTP
+567 T
-572 PDTKY
+572 
-577 TNFVGSGSEAKSGLV
+577 SGLV
-592 PSPGT
+592 PAP
-597 TAGTTK
+597 
-603 YLREDGTW
+603 
-611 SVPPDTT
+611 
-618 YIAGRAIE
+618 
-626 ISQGAISVTSSGVS
+626 TSGQS
-640 SGAYGL
+640 
-646 TDSTSVNIGT
+646 
-656 SFTVPGFVVDQCGRL
+656 
-671 TQAYSRTVTVNA
+671 
-683 PNMTGA
+683 
-689 TTSAAGTAGLVPTP
+689 
-703 TAGKPTRYLCSTGE
+703 TRYLCSTGE

-722 GTIYNGSTTISV
+722 GTIYNGSTAISV

-740 GEYNIYLAALF
+740 GEYNIYLVALF

-795 LSGALASSSAPGLCP
+795 LSGALVSSSAPGLCP
-810 KLDSGHPSYYL
+810 KLDSSHPSYYL
-821 NANGTWSLPRGRV
+821 NANGNWSLPRGRV
-834 YGVKGEAETDY
+834 YGVKGNAETAY
-845 REGQVNITA
+845 REGQVNLTA
-854 ANVGALALTGGTVS
+854 ANIGALPITGGTVS
-868 GSTTFSNN
+868 GATTFSDT
-876 VTINGELN
+876 VTLSTAGSITYDDGF
-884 YDGGFY
+884 YDG

>member
-135 PAEPTPASIG
+135 PSEPTP
-145 AANKIHT
+145 
-152 HPTRDVFKNATDN
+152 
-165 WAGSVSAIDVPKINS
+165 
-180 IRSPKSAF
+180 
-188 LPANCITVEYSSN
+188 
-201 GGSTWSDYGLTDV
+201 
-214 QKQDLFALSTSSNIK
+214 TS
-229 LSKSS
+229 
-234 PVSTNDCVRI
+234 
-244 TIEPLDR
+244 
-251 YVSFDQLYVWFSTGS
+251 
-266 HTCALDLERSTIGAK
+266 
-281 DTFSFIRKDVPL
+281 
-293 GGWSGPNVINFPYGT
+293 
-308 FGGGTSQT
+308 
-316 NNAYKYRITFKTI
+316 
-329 KLGSSTQSP
+329 
-338 TISDIRFYGE
+338 
-348 NAWIIPNDMVKN
+348 
-360 DYPFSWDRDMNV
+360 
-372 NFPKQL
+372 
-378 KEQGKR
+378 
-384 VYSENNKPTPDAI
+384 I

-403 TKNTA
+403 AKNTA
-408 FNKNFGTTAGT
+408 FNKNFGSAAGT

-499 AATSTVLGLVKVG
+499 AATSTALGLVKVG
-512 YTESGKNY
+512 YTESGRNY

-530 FVNVPWTDTT
+530 FVNVPWTDTNTTYSQATSSTLGLIKIGCTESGKNYPIELNTSGQAYVNVPWEDTT
-540 YSVATVS
+540 YSVFTGATTTAA
-547 EDGLMPKIPSSSA
+547 G
-560 QYLNGMG
+560 
-567 QWSTP
+567 T
-572 PDTKY
+572 
-577 TNFVGSGSEAKSGLV
+577 SGLV
-592 PSPGT
+592 PAP
-597 TAGTTK
+597 
-603 YLREDGTW
+603 
-611 SVPPDTT
+611 
-618 YIAGRAIE
+618 
-626 ISQGAISVTSSGVS
+626 TSGQS
-640 SGAYGL
+640 
-646 TDSTSVNIGT
+646 
-656 SFTVPGFVVDQCGRL
+656 
-671 TQAYSRTVTVNA
+671 
-683 PNMTGA
+683 
-689 TTSAAGTAGLVPTP
+689 
-703 TAGKPTRYLCSTGE
+703 TRYLCSDGE

-722 GTIYNGSTTISV
+722 GSVYKGSTAISV

-740 GEYNIYLAALF
+740 GEYNIYLVALF

-821 NANGTWSLPRGRV
+821 NANGTWSAPRGRV
-834 YGVKGEAETDY
+834 YGVKGNAETAY

-854 ANVGALALTGGTVS
+854 ANVGALPITGGTVS
-868 GSTTFSNN
+868 GATTFSDT
-876 VTINGELN
+876 VTLSTAGSITYDDGF
-884 YDGGFY
+884 YDG

>member
-38 TGKVKIGDG
+38 TGKMKIGDG

-135 PAEPTPASIG
+135 PSEPTP
-145 AANKIHT
+145 
-152 HPTRDVFKNATDN
+152 
-165 WAGSVSAIDVPKINS
+165 
-180 IRSPKSAF
+180 
-188 LPANCITVEYSSN
+188 
-201 GGSTWSDYGLTDV
+201 
-214 QKQDLFALSTSSNIK
+214 TS
-229 LSKSS
+229 
-234 PVSTNDCVRI
+234 
-244 TIEPLDR
+244 
-251 YVSFDQLYVWFSTGS
+251 
-266 HTCALDLERSTIGAK
+266 
-281 DTFSFIRKDVPL
+281 
-293 GGWSGPNVINFPYGT
+293 
-308 FGGGTSQT
+308 
-316 NNAYKYRITFKTI
+316 
-329 KLGSSTQSP
+329 
-338 TISDIRFYGE
+338 
-348 NAWIIPNDMVKN
+348 
-360 DYPFSWDRDMNV
+360 
-372 NFPKQL
+372 
-378 KEQGKR
+378 
-384 VYSENNKPTPDAI
+384 I

-403 TKNTA
+403 AKNTA
-408 FNKNFGTTAGT
+408 FNKNFGSAAGT

-499 AATSTVLGLVKVG
+499 AATSTALGLVKVG
-512 YTESGKNY
+512 YTESGRNY

-530 FVNVPWTDTT
+530 FVNVPWTDTNTTYSQATSSTLGLIKIGYTESGKNYPIELNTSGQAYVNVPWEDTT
-540 YSVATVS
+540 YSVFTGATTTAA
-547 EDGLMPKIPSSSA
+547 G
-560 QYLNGMG
+560 
-567 QWSTP
+567 T
-572 PDTKY
+572 
-577 TNFVGSGSEAKSGLV
+577 SGLV
-592 PSPGT
+592 PAP
-597 TAGTTK
+597 
-603 YLREDGTW
+603 
-611 SVPPDTT
+611 
-618 YIAGRAIE
+618 
-626 ISQGAISVTSSGVS
+626 TSGQS
-640 SGAYGL
+640 
-646 TDSTSVNIGT
+646 
-656 SFTVPGFVVDQCGRL
+656 
-671 TQAYSRTVTVNA
+671 
-683 PNMTGA
+683 
-689 TTSAAGTAGLVPTP
+689 
-703 TAGKPTRYLCSTGE
+703 TRYLCSTGE

-722 GTIYNGSTTISV
+722 GTIYNGSTAISV

-740 GEYNIYLAALF
+740 GEYNIYLVALF

-821 NANGTWSLPRGRV
+821 NANGTWSAPRGRV
-834 YGVKGEAETDY
+834 YGVKGNAETAY

-854 ANVGALALTGGTVS
+854 ANVGALPITGGTVS
-868 GSTTFSNN
+868 GATTFSDT
-876 VTINGELN
+876 VTLSTAGSITYDDGF
-884 YDGGFY
+884 YDG

>member
-135 PAEPTPASIG
+135 PSEPTP
-145 AANKIHT
+145 
-152 HPTRDVFKNATDN
+152 
-165 WAGSVSAIDVPKINS
+165 
-180 IRSPKSAF
+180 
-188 LPANCITVEYSSN
+188 
-201 GGSTWSDYGLTDV
+201 
-214 QKQDLFALSTSSNIK
+214 TS
-229 LSKSS
+229 
-234 PVSTNDCVRI
+234 
-244 TIEPLDR
+244 
-251 YVSFDQLYVWFSTGS
+251 
-266 HTCALDLERSTIGAK
+266 
-281 DTFSFIRKDVPL
+281 
-293 GGWSGPNVINFPYGT
+293 
-308 FGGGTSQT
+308 
-316 NNAYKYRITFKTI
+316 
-329 KLGSSTQSP
+329 
-338 TISDIRFYGE
+338 
-348 NAWIIPNDMVKN
+348 
-360 DYPFSWDRDMNV
+360 
-372 NFPKQL
+372 
-378 KEQGKR
+378 
-384 VYSENNKPTPDAI
+384 I

-403 TKNTA
+403 AKNTA
-408 FNKNFGTTAGT
+408 FNKNFGSAAGT

-530 FVNVPWTDTT
+530 FVNVPWTDTNTTYSQATSSTLGLIKIGYTESGKNYPIELNTSGQAFVNVPWTDTT
-540 YSVATVS
+540 YSVATTS
-547 EDGLMPKIPSSSA
+547 ANGLMSSDDKTKLDGIADNANNYSLPVATSSVRGGIKIGYTESGKNYPVELSNEQA
-560 QYLNGMG
+560 YVNVP
-567 QWSTP
+567 WE
-572 PDTKY
+572 DTTY
-577 TNFVGSGSEAKSGLV
+577 SVFTGATTTAAGTSGLV
-592 PSPGT
+592 PAP
-597 TAGTTK
+597 
-603 YLREDGTW
+603 
-611 SVPPDTT
+611 
-618 YIAGRAIE
+618 
-626 ISQGAISVTSSGVS
+626 TSGQS
-640 SGAYGL
+640 
-646 TDSTSVNIGT
+646 
-656 SFTVPGFVVDQCGRL
+656 
-671 TQAYSRTVTVNA
+671 
-683 PNMTGA
+683 
-689 TTSAAGTAGLVPTP
+689 
-703 TAGKPTRYLCSTGE
+703 TRYLCSDGE

-722 GTIYNGSTTISV
+722 GSIYKGSTAISV

-740 GEYNIYLAALF
+740 GEYNIYLVALF

-821 NANGTWSLPRGRV
+821 NANGTWSAPRGGV
-834 YGVKGEAETDY
+834 YGVKGNAETAY
-845 REGQVNITA
+845 REGRVNITA
-854 ANVGALALTGGTVS
+854 ANVGALPITGGTVS
-868 GSTTFSNN
+868 GATTFSDT
-876 VTINGELN
+876 VTLSTAGSITYDDGF
-884 YDGGFY
+884 YDG

>member
-135 PAEPTPASIG
+135 PSEPTP
-145 AANKIHT
+145 
-152 HPTRDVFKNATDN
+152 
-165 WAGSVSAIDVPKINS
+165 
-180 IRSPKSAF
+180 
-188 LPANCITVEYSSN
+188 
-201 GGSTWSDYGLTDV
+201 
-214 QKQDLFALSTSSNIK
+214 TS
-229 LSKSS
+229 
-234 PVSTNDCVRI
+234 
-244 TIEPLDR
+244 
-251 YVSFDQLYVWFSTGS
+251 
-266 HTCALDLERSTIGAK
+266 
-281 DTFSFIRKDVPL
+281 
-293 GGWSGPNVINFPYGT
+293 
-308 FGGGTSQT
+308 
-316 NNAYKYRITFKTI
+316 
-329 KLGSSTQSP
+329 
-338 TISDIRFYGE
+338 
-348 NAWIIPNDMVKN
+348 
-360 DYPFSWDRDMNV
+360 
-372 NFPKQL
+372 
-378 KEQGKR
+378 
-384 VYSENNKPTPDAI
+384 I

-403 TKNTA
+403 AKNTA
-408 FNKNFGTTAGT
+408 FNKNFGSAAGT

-499 AATSTVLGLVKVG
+499 AATSTALGLVKVG
-512 YTESGKNY
+512 YTESGRNY

-530 FVNVPWTDTT
+530 FVNVPWTDTNTTYSQATSSTLGLIKIGYTESGKNYPIELNTSGQAYVNVPWEDTT
-540 YSVATVS
+540 YSVFTGATTTAA
-547 EDGLMPKIPSSSA
+547 G
-560 QYLNGMG
+560 
-567 QWSTP
+567 T
-572 PDTKY
+572 
-577 TNFVGSGSEAKSGLV
+577 SGLV
-592 PSPGT
+592 PAP
-597 TAGTTK
+597 
-603 YLREDGTW
+603 
-611 SVPPDTT
+611 
-618 YIAGRAIE
+618 
-626 ISQGAISVTSSGVS
+626 TSGQS
-640 SGAYGL
+640 
-646 TDSTSVNIGT
+646 
-656 SFTVPGFVVDQCGRL
+656 
-671 TQAYSRTVTVNA
+671 
-683 PNMTGA
+683 
-689 TTSAAGTAGLVPTP
+689 
-703 TAGKPTRYLCSTGE
+703 TRYPCSTGE

-722 GTIYNGSTTISV
+722 GTIYNGSTAISV

-740 GEYNIYLAALF
+740 GEYNIYLVALF

-821 NANGTWSLPRGRV
+821 NANGTWSAPRGRV
-834 YGVKGEAETDY
+834 YGVKGNAETAY

-854 ANVGALALTGGTVS
+854 ANVGALPITGGTVS
-868 GSTTFSNN
+868 GATTFSDT
-876 VTINGELN
+876 VTLSTAGSITYDDGF
-884 YDGGFY
+884 YDG

>member
-135 PAEPTPASIG
+135 PS
-145 AANKIHT
+145 
-152 HPTRDVFKNATDN
+152 
-165 WAGSVSAIDVPKINS
+165 
-180 IRSPKSAF
+180 
-188 LPANCITVEYSSN
+188 
-201 GGSTWSDYGLTDV
+201 
-214 QKQDLFALSTSSNIK
+214 
-229 LSKSS
+229 
-234 PVSTNDCVRI
+234 
-244 TIEPLDR
+244 
-251 YVSFDQLYVWFSTGS
+251 
-266 HTCALDLERSTIGAK
+266 
-281 DTFSFIRKDVPL
+281 
-293 GGWSGPNVINFPYGT
+293 
-308 FGGGTSQT
+308 
-316 NNAYKYRITFKTI
+316 
-329 KLGSSTQSP
+329 
-338 TISDIRFYGE
+338 
-348 NAWIIPNDMVKN
+348 
-360 DYPFSWDRDMNV
+360 
-372 NFPKQL
+372 
-378 KEQGKR
+378 
-384 VYSENNKPTPDAI
+384 KPTPTSI

-403 TKNTA
+403 AKNTA
-408 FNKNFGTTAGT
+408 FNKNFGSAAGT

-433 ASDVSAWAKEP
+433 ASDVSAWAKKP

-512 YTESGKNY
+512 YTESGRNY

-530 FVNVPWTDTT
+530 FVNVPWTDTNTTYSQATSSTLGLIKIGYTESGKNYPIELNTSGQAYVNVPWKDTT
-540 YSVATVS
+540 YSVFTGATTTAA
-547 EDGLMPKIPSSSA
+547 G
-560 QYLNGMG
+560 
-567 QWSTP
+567 T
-572 PDTKY
+572 
-577 TNFVGSGSEAKSGLV
+577 SGLV
-592 PSPGT
+592 PAP
-597 TAGTTK
+597 
-603 YLREDGTW
+603 
-611 SVPPDTT
+611 
-618 YIAGRAIE
+618 
-626 ISQGAISVTSSGVS
+626 TSGQS
-640 SGAYGL
+640 
-646 TDSTSVNIGT
+646 
-656 SFTVPGFVVDQCGRL
+656 
-671 TQAYSRTVTVNA
+671 
-683 PNMTGA
+683 
-689 TTSAAGTAGLVPTP
+689 
-703 TAGKPTRYLCSTGE
+703 TRYLCSDGE

-722 GTIYNGSTTISV
+722 GSIYKGSTAISV

-740 GEYNIYLAALF
+740 GEYNIYLVALF

-821 NANGTWSLPRGRV
+821 NANGTWSAPRGRV
-834 YGVKGEAETDY
+834 YGVKGNAETAY

-854 ANVGALALTGGTVS
+854 ANVGALPITGGTVS
-868 GSTTFSNN
+868 GATTFSDT
-876 VTINGELN
+876 VTLSTAGSITYDDGF
-884 YDGGFY
+884 YDG

>member
-135 PAEPTPASIG
+135 PSEPTP
-145 AANKIHT
+145 
-152 HPTRDVFKNATDN
+152 
-165 WAGSVSAIDVPKINS
+165 
-180 IRSPKSAF
+180 
-188 LPANCITVEYSSN
+188 
-201 GGSTWSDYGLTDV
+201 
-214 QKQDLFALSTSSNIK
+214 TS
-229 LSKSS
+229 
-234 PVSTNDCVRI
+234 
-244 TIEPLDR
+244 
-251 YVSFDQLYVWFSTGS
+251 
-266 HTCALDLERSTIGAK
+266 
-281 DTFSFIRKDVPL
+281 
-293 GGWSGPNVINFPYGT
+293 
-308 FGGGTSQT
+308 
-316 NNAYKYRITFKTI
+316 
-329 KLGSSTQSP
+329 
-338 TISDIRFYGE
+338 
-348 NAWIIPNDMVKN
+348 
-360 DYPFSWDRDMNV
+360 
-372 NFPKQL
+372 
-378 KEQGKR
+378 
-384 VYSENNKPTPDAI
+384 I

-403 TKNTA
+403 AKNTA
-408 FNKNFGTTAGT
+408 FNKNFGSAAGT

-530 FVNVPWTDTT
+530 FVNVPWTDTNTTYSQATSSTLGLIKIGYTESGKNYPIELNTSGQAYVNVPWEDTT
-540 YSVATVS
+540 YSVFTGATTTAA
-547 EDGLMPKIPSSSA
+547 G
-560 QYLNGMG
+560 
-567 QWSTP
+567 T
-572 PDTKY
+572 
-577 TNFVGSGSEAKSGLV
+577 SGLV
-592 PSPGT
+592 PAP
-597 TAGTTK
+597 
-603 YLREDGTW
+603 
-611 SVPPDTT
+611 
-618 YIAGRAIE
+618 
-626 ISQGAISVTSSGVS
+626 TSGQS
-640 SGAYGL
+640 
-646 TDSTSVNIGT
+646 
-656 SFTVPGFVVDQCGRL
+656 
-671 TQAYSRTVTVNA
+671 
-683 PNMTGA
+683 
-689 TTSAAGTAGLVPTP
+689 
-703 TAGKPTRYLCSTGE
+703 TRYLCSTGE

-722 GTIYNGSTTISV
+722 GTIYNGSTAISV

-740 GEYNIYLAALF
+740 GEYNIYLVALF

-765 TINFGSAFNVPYIT
+765 TINFGSAFNVAYIT

-821 NANGTWSLPRGRV
+821 NANGTWSAPRGRV
-834 YGVKGEAETDY
+834 YGVKGNAETAY

-854 ANVGALALTGGTVS
+854 ASVGALPITGGTVS
-868 GSTTFSNN
+868 GATTFSDT
-876 VTINGELN
+876 VTLSTAGSMTYDDGF
-884 YDGGFY
+884 YDG

>member
-73 TAGTGLSL
+73 TAGAGLSL

-101 QDSSVGFG
+101 QDSSAEFG

-135 PAEPTPASIG
+135 PSEPTP
-145 AANKIHT
+145 
-152 HPTRDVFKNATDN
+152 
-165 WAGSVSAIDVPKINS
+165 
-180 IRSPKSAF
+180 
-188 LPANCITVEYSSN
+188 
-201 GGSTWSDYGLTDV
+201 
-214 QKQDLFALSTSSNIK
+214 TS
-229 LSKSS
+229 
-234 PVSTNDCVRI
+234 
-244 TIEPLDR
+244 
-251 YVSFDQLYVWFSTGS
+251 
-266 HTCALDLERSTIGAK
+266 
-281 DTFSFIRKDVPL
+281 
-293 GGWSGPNVINFPYGT
+293 
-308 FGGGTSQT
+308 
-316 NNAYKYRITFKTI
+316 
-329 KLGSSTQSP
+329 
-338 TISDIRFYGE
+338 
-348 NAWIIPNDMVKN
+348 
-360 DYPFSWDRDMNV
+360 
-372 NFPKQL
+372 
-378 KEQGKR
+378 
-384 VYSENNKPTPDAI
+384 I

-403 TKNTA
+403 AKNTA
-408 FNKNFGTTAGT
+408 FNKNFGSAAGT

-457 GTAPTSGQVA
+457 GTVPTSGQVA

-499 AATSTVLGLVKVG
+499 AATSTALGLVKVG
-512 YTESGKNY
+512 YTESGRNY

-530 FVNVPWTDTT
+530 FVNVPWTDTNTTYSQATSSTLGLIKIGYTESGKNYPIELNTSGQAYVNVPWKDTT
-540 YSVATVS
+540 YSVFTGATTTAA
-547 EDGLMPKIPSSSA
+547 G
-560 QYLNGMG
+560 
-567 QWSTP
+567 T
-572 PDTKY
+572 
-577 TNFVGSGSEAKSGLV
+577 SGLV
-592 PSPGT
+592 PAP
-597 TAGTTK
+597 
-603 YLREDGTW
+603 
-611 SVPPDTT
+611 
-618 YIAGRAIE
+618 
-626 ISQGAISVTSSGVS
+626 TSGQS
-640 SGAYGL
+640 
-646 TDSTSVNIGT
+646 
-656 SFTVPGFVVDQCGRL
+656 
-671 TQAYSRTVTVNA
+671 
-683 PNMTGA
+683 
-689 TTSAAGTAGLVPTP
+689 
-703 TAGKPTRYLCSTGE
+703 TRYLCSTGE

-740 GEYNIYLAALF
+740 GEYNIYLVALF

-810 KLDSGHPSYYL
+810 KLDSSHPSYYL
-821 NANGTWSLPRGRV
+821 NANGNWSLPRGRV

-854 ANVGALALTGGTVS
+854 ANIGALPITGGTVS
-868 GSTTFSNN
+868 GATIFSDTVTFS
-876 VTINGELN
+876 TAGSIT
-884 YDGGFY
+884 YDDGFY

>member
-135 PAEPTPASIG
+135 PSEPTP
-145 AANKIHT
+145 
-152 HPTRDVFKNATDN
+152 
-165 WAGSVSAIDVPKINS
+165 
-180 IRSPKSAF
+180 
-188 LPANCITVEYSSN
+188 
-201 GGSTWSDYGLTDV
+201 
-214 QKQDLFALSTSSNIK
+214 TS
-229 LSKSS
+229 
-234 PVSTNDCVRI
+234 
-244 TIEPLDR
+244 
-251 YVSFDQLYVWFSTGS
+251 
-266 HTCALDLERSTIGAK
+266 
-281 DTFSFIRKDVPL
+281 
-293 GGWSGPNVINFPYGT
+293 
-308 FGGGTSQT
+308 
-316 NNAYKYRITFKTI
+316 
-329 KLGSSTQSP
+329 
-338 TISDIRFYGE
+338 
-348 NAWIIPNDMVKN
+348 
-360 DYPFSWDRDMNV
+360 
-372 NFPKQL
+372 
-378 KEQGKR
+378 
-384 VYSENNKPTPDAI
+384 I

-403 TKNTA
+403 AKNTA
-408 FNKNFGTTAGT
+408 FNKNFGSAAGT

-530 FVNVPWTDTT
+530 FVNVPWTDTNTTYSQATSSTLGLIKIGYTESGKNYPIELNTSGQAYVNVPWEDTT
-540 YSVATVS
+540 YSVFTGATTTAA
-547 EDGLMPKIPSSSA
+547 G
-560 QYLNGMG
+560 
-567 QWSTP
+567 T
-572 PDTKY
+572 
-577 TNFVGSGSEAKSGLV
+577 SGLV
-592 PSPGT
+592 PAP
-597 TAGTTK
+597 
-603 YLREDGTW
+603 
-611 SVPPDTT
+611 
-618 YIAGRAIE
+618 
-626 ISQGAISVTSSGVS
+626 TSGQS
-640 SGAYGL
+640 
-646 TDSTSVNIGT
+646 
-656 SFTVPGFVVDQCGRL
+656 
-671 TQAYSRTVTVNA
+671 
-683 PNMTGA
+683 
-689 TTSAAGTAGLVPTP
+689 
-703 TAGKPTRYLCSTGE
+703 TRYLCSTGE
-717 WSIPT
+717 WNIPT

-740 GEYNIYLAALF
+740 GEYNIYLVALF

-810 KLDSGHPSYYL
+810 KLDSSHPSYYL
-821 NANGTWSLPRGRV
+821 NANGTWSAPRGKV
-834 YGVKGEAETDY
+834 YGVKGNAETAY

-854 ANVGALALTGGTVS
+854 ANVGALPITGGTVS
-868 GSTTFSNN
+868 GATTFSDT
-876 VTINGELN
+876 VTLSTAGSITYDDGF
-884 YDGGFY
+884 YDG

>member
-47 TLGYKSLPYTIGT
+47 TLSYESLPYTIGT

-135 PAEPTPASIG
+135 PSEPTP
-145 AANKIHT
+145 
-152 HPTRDVFKNATDN
+152 
-165 WAGSVSAIDVPKINS
+165 
-180 IRSPKSAF
+180 
-188 LPANCITVEYSSN
+188 
-201 GGSTWSDYGLTDV
+201 
-214 QKQDLFALSTSSNIK
+214 TS
-229 LSKSS
+229 
-234 PVSTNDCVRI
+234 
-244 TIEPLDR
+244 
-251 YVSFDQLYVWFSTGS
+251 
-266 HTCALDLERSTIGAK
+266 
-281 DTFSFIRKDVPL
+281 
-293 GGWSGPNVINFPYGT
+293 
-308 FGGGTSQT
+308 
-316 NNAYKYRITFKTI
+316 
-329 KLGSSTQSP
+329 
-338 TISDIRFYGE
+338 
-348 NAWIIPNDMVKN
+348 
-360 DYPFSWDRDMNV
+360 
-372 NFPKQL
+372 
-378 KEQGKR
+378 
-384 VYSENNKPTPDAI
+384 I

-403 TKNTA
+403 AKNTA
-408 FNKNFGTTAGT
+408 FNKNFGSAAGT

-457 GTAPTSGQVA
+457 GTVPTSGQVA

-499 AATSTVLGLVKVG
+499 AATSTALGLVKVG
-512 YTESGKNY
+512 YTESGRNY

-530 FVNVPWTDTT
+530 FVNVPWTDTNTTYSQATSSTLGLIKIGYTESGKNYPIELNTSGQAFVNVPWTDTT
-540 YSVATVS
+540 YSVATTS
-547 EDGLMPKIPSSSA
+547 ANGLMSSDDKTKLDGIADNANNYSLPVATSSVRGGIKIGYTESGKNYPVELSNEQA
-560 QYLNGMG
+560 YVNVP
-567 QWSTP
+567 WE
-572 PDTKY
+572 DTTY
-577 TNFVGSGSEAKSGLV
+577 SVFTGATTTAAGTSGLV
-592 PSPGT
+592 PAP
-597 TAGTTK
+597 
-603 YLREDGTW
+603 
-611 SVPPDTT
+611 
-618 YIAGRAIE
+618 
-626 ISQGAISVTSSGVS
+626 TSGQS
-640 SGAYGL
+640 
-646 TDSTSVNIGT
+646 
-656 SFTVPGFVVDQCGRL
+656 
-671 TQAYSRTVTVNA
+671 
-683 PNMTGA
+683 
-689 TTSAAGTAGLVPTP
+689 
-703 TAGKPTRYLCSTGE
+703 TRYLCSDGE

-722 GTIYNGSTTISV
+722 GSIYKGSTAISV

-740 GEYNIYLAALF
+740 GEYNIYLVALF

-821 NANGTWSLPRGRV
+821 NANGTWSAPRGRV
-834 YGVKGEAETDY
+834 YGVKGNAETAY

-854 ANVGALALTGGTVS
+854 ANVGALPITGGTVS
-868 GSTTFSNN
+868 GATTFSDT
-876 VTINGELN
+876 VTLSTAGSITYDDGF
-884 YDGGFY
+884 YDG

>member
-135 PAEPTPASIG
+135 PSEPTP
-145 AANKIHT
+145 
-152 HPTRDVFKNATDN
+152 
-165 WAGSVSAIDVPKINS
+165 
-180 IRSPKSAF
+180 
-188 LPANCITVEYSSN
+188 
-201 GGSTWSDYGLTDV
+201 
-214 QKQDLFALSTSSNIK
+214 TS
-229 LSKSS
+229 
-234 PVSTNDCVRI
+234 
-244 TIEPLDR
+244 
-251 YVSFDQLYVWFSTGS
+251 
-266 HTCALDLERSTIGAK
+266 
-281 DTFSFIRKDVPL
+281 
-293 GGWSGPNVINFPYGT
+293 
-308 FGGGTSQT
+308 
-316 NNAYKYRITFKTI
+316 
-329 KLGSSTQSP
+329 
-338 TISDIRFYGE
+338 
-348 NAWIIPNDMVKN
+348 
-360 DYPFSWDRDMNV
+360 
-372 NFPKQL
+372 
-378 KEQGKR
+378 
-384 VYSENNKPTPDAI
+384 I

-403 TKNTA
+403 AKNTA
-408 FNKNFGTTAGT
+408 FNKNFGSAAGT

-530 FVNVPWTDTT
+530 FVNVPWTDTNTTYSQATSSTLGLIKIGYTESGKSYPVELNTSGQAFVNVPWTDTT
-540 YSVATVS
+540 YSVATTS
-547 EDGLMPKIPSSSA
+547 ANGLMSSA
-560 QYLNGMG
+560 DKKKLDGIANNANNYSLPLSTASVRGGIKIGYAENGKNYPVELSNE
-567 QWSTP
+567 QAYVNVPWT
-572 PDTKY
+572 DTTY
-577 TNFVGSGSEAKSGLV
+577 SVFVKSGTGAKSGLV
-592 PSPGT
+592 PTPPN

-603 YLREDGTW
+603 FLREDAVWVAPPTANNPSITISQNGTIKGQFTLNQAN
-611 SVPPDTT
+611 SETIALTDTT
-618 YIAGRAIE
+618 YSE
-626 ISQGAISVTSSGVS
+626 
-640 SGAYGL
+640 
-646 TDSTSVNIGT
+646 
-656 SFTVPGFVVDQCGRL
+656 F
-671 TQAYSRTVTVNA
+671 
-683 PNMTGA
+683 TGA
-689 TTSAAGTAGLVPTP
+689 TTTAAGTTGLVPAP
-703 TAGKPTRYLCSTGE
+703 TTGQSTRYLCSNGE
-717 WSIPT
+717 WSVPQ
-722 GTIYNGSTTISV
+722 GSIYNGSTAISV
-734 KPSTTD
+734 KPSTVD
-740 GEYNIYLAALF
+740 GEYNIYLVALF
-751 PGTTSQSVGPSASG
+751 PGTTSQSVGPSASA
-765 TINFGSAFNVPYIT
+765 TINFGSAFNVPHIT

-821 NANGTWSLPRGRV
+821 NANGTWSAPRGRV
-834 YGVKGEAETDY
+834 YGVKGNAETAY
-845 REGQVNITA
+845 REGQVNLTA
-854 ANVGALALTGGTVS
+854 ANIGALPITGGTVS
-868 GSTTFSNN
+868 GATTFSDT
-876 VTINGELN
+876 VTLSTAGSIIYDDGF
-884 YDGGFY
+884 YDG

>member
-1 MANITLDARQQQKHD
+1 MANITLNARQQQKHD

-47 TLGYKSLPYTIGT
+47 TLSYESLPYTIGT

-135 PAEPTPASIG
+135 PSEPTP
-145 AANKIHT
+145 
-152 HPTRDVFKNATDN
+152 
-165 WAGSVSAIDVPKINS
+165 
-180 IRSPKSAF
+180 
-188 LPANCITVEYSSN
+188 
-201 GGSTWSDYGLTDV
+201 
-214 QKQDLFALSTSSNIK
+214 TS
-229 LSKSS
+229 
-234 PVSTNDCVRI
+234 
-244 TIEPLDR
+244 
-251 YVSFDQLYVWFSTGS
+251 
-266 HTCALDLERSTIGAK
+266 
-281 DTFSFIRKDVPL
+281 
-293 GGWSGPNVINFPYGT
+293 
-308 FGGGTSQT
+308 
-316 NNAYKYRITFKTI
+316 
-329 KLGSSTQSP
+329 
-338 TISDIRFYGE
+338 
-348 NAWIIPNDMVKN
+348 
-360 DYPFSWDRDMNV
+360 
-372 NFPKQL
+372 
-378 KEQGKR
+378 
-384 VYSENNKPTPDAI
+384 I

-408 FNKNFGTTAGT
+408 FNKNFGTAAGT
-419 VCQGNDSRLSNARP
+419 VCQGDDSRLSNARP

-457 GTAPTSGQVA
+457 GTVPTSGQVA

-499 AATSTVLGLVKVG
+499 AATSTALGLVKVG
-512 YTESGKNY
+512 YTESGRNY

-530 FVNVPWTDTT
+530 FVNVPWTDTNTT
-540 YSVATVS
+540 YSQATSSTLGLIKIGYTESGKNYPIELNTSGQAYVNVPW
-547 EDGLMPKIPSSSA
+547 EDTTYSIFTGA
-560 QYLNGMG
+560 TTTAAG
-567 QWSTP
+567 T
-572 PDTKY
+572 
-577 TNFVGSGSEAKSGLV
+577 SGLV
-592 PSPGT
+592 PAP
-597 TAGTTK
+597 
-603 YLREDGTW
+603 
-611 SVPPDTT
+611 
-618 YIAGRAIE
+618 
-626 ISQGAISVTSSGVS
+626 TSGQS
-640 SGAYGL
+640 
-646 TDSTSVNIGT
+646 
-656 SFTVPGFVVDQCGRL
+656 
-671 TQAYSRTVTVNA
+671 
-683 PNMTGA
+683 
-689 TTSAAGTAGLVPTP
+689 
-703 TAGKPTRYLCSTGE
+703 TRYLCSTGE

-740 GEYNIYLAALF
+740 GEYNIYLVALF

-810 KLDSGHPSYYL
+810 KLDSSHPSYYL
-821 NANGTWSLPRGRV
+821 NANGSWSLPRGRV
-834 YGVKGEAETDY
+834 YGVKGDAETDY

-854 ANVGALALTGGTVS
+854 ANIGALSLSSGGTVA
-868 GSTTFSNN
+868 GATTFSSD
-876 VTINGELN
+876 VTISGELN